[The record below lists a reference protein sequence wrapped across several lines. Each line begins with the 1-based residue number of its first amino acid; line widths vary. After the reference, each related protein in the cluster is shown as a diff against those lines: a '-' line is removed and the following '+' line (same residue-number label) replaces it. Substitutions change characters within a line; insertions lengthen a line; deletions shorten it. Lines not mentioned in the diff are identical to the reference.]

1 MKGKLDMGRDSMN
14 GQSGSGGQAYR
25 GVGLNEEVFNVEVVK
40 LNTEEKSWASRSY
53 IGDPVCEN
61 RSASLNLGTD
71 TARSGL
77 TVSKTAMI
85 TKLVDIMN
93 GTSVIEHRRMMTP
106 TAVETGGLNIWR
118 KTR

>member
-1 MKGKLDMGRDSMN
+1 MGLRGAMKGKLDMGRDSMN

-40 LNTEEKSWASRSY
+40 LNTEEKPWASRSY

-77 TVSKTAMI
+77 MI

-93 GTSVIEHRRMMTP
+93 GASVIEHRRVMTP
-106 TAVETGGLNIWR
+106 TAVETGRLNIWR